1 MLAFKTQSRLHYLSF
16 LLAVI
21 AGRHT
26 FNRDVELMDSPSI
39 ECRARGG
46 SAEDLFVEADG
57 EFLGSLPVRL
67 EVVPHSL
74 TLLIPPGAQP

>member
-1 MLAFKTQSRLHYLSF
+1 MSF

-26 FNRDVELMDSPSI
+26 FNRAVELMDSPSI
-39 ECRARGG
+39 ECRTCNG
-46 SAEDLFVEADG
+46 SVEKLFVEADG
-57 EFLGSLPVRL
+57 EVLGHLPVRL

-74 TLLIPPGAQP
+74 TLLIPPGVQP